1 MFAAKAFIYIAKFL
15 NKFAS
20 PSVGTFPRKR
30 KEPKAPMLD
39 QFTGLGL
46 IFVLLAF
53 LAGLVRYERR
63 LSRWLLKGSRKR
75 RKQTYIAQV
84 VR

>member
-1 MFAAKAFIYIAKFL
+1 MPEQFA
-15 NKFAS
+15 
-20 PSVGTFPRKR
+20 
-30 KEPKAPMLD
+30 
-39 QFTGLGL
+39 GLGV

-75 RKQTYIAQV
+75 RKQPFVVHV